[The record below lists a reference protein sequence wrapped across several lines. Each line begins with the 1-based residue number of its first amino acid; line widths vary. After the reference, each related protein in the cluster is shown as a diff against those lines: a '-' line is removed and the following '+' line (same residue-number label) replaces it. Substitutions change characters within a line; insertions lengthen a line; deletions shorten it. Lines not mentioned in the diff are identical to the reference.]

1 MPEPGNNAYY
11 DVDVDVIVVGAGP
24 IGLTTAC
31 ALGHH
36 GVQFRLFEEKPKPK
50 PYSRANNVWA
60 RPQELLDS
68 IGVRAALAEKSYLI
82 EKQTVLLDG
91 RPLDQVPLDQVRSPF
106 PKVFYS
112 GQDVIETTL
121 SEQVAKTGGA
131 VERGKK
137 VVDIQPDE
145 HGVSV
150 TVVPL
155 NGDGEPDGQAE
166 HLRCRYL
173 VGADGDK
180 GGVRKAVGLD
190 FEMQER
196 FEGRA
201 NRSIDAKL
209 TWRRPTDSD
218 QLWFFV
224 YHNGFAGVMPVWG
237 GYHRIFFLEDDT
249 GMPDRDPT
257 LEEMQQHARE
267 VTGDETLTLS
277 DPVWFSHNRFQ
288 YGVAPHYAAGR
299 VFLAGDA
306 GHHTLPIG
314 GQGMNAGMTDGIG
327 LAWRLAMALEG
338 SAGDAVLGSYDGE
351 RHGQH
356 ADLSDNQATGMRR
369 LVYRNRAEDLALDVA
384 GKVVPDLGSK
394 LFGSNDLQQ
403 LSVGYRKSLLSE
415 DHLVGLR
422 ELLRS
427 DAPHAGD
434 RAPDAKVTAADGK
447 TLGLFTYIY
456 NPDGRSWGW
465 SLLAFDG
472 RQAEVR
478 ADLLA
483 AVEAAAPWDFIRP
496 RLVLAAPADPDIG
509 HGELTVLS
517 DFDEGAHAAYGLDG
531 LPALILVR
539 PDGHIAFRGPANR
552 PELLKAYC
560 EKVFAA
566 LGRPA

>member
-1 MPEPGNNAYY
+1 MPEHGNHADY
-11 DVDVDVIVVGAGP
+11 DVDVIVVGAGP

-36 GVQFRLFEEKPKPK
+36 GVKFRLFEEKPKPK

-91 RPLDQVPLDQVRSPF
+91 RPLDQVPLDKVKSPF

-131 VERGKK
+131 VERGRRI
-137 VVDIQPDE
+137 VDIQPDE

-150 TVVPL
+150 SVIPL
-155 NGDGEPDGQAE
+155 NEDGEPDGQAE
-166 HLRCRYL
+166 QLRCRYL

-180 GGVRKAVGLD
+180 GGVRKAAGLD
-190 FEMQER
+190 FEMEER

-201 NRSIDAKL
+201 NRSIDARL
-209 TWRRPTDSD
+209 TWRRSTDCD

-224 YHNGFAGVMPVWG
+224 YHNGFAGVLPVWG

-257 LEEMQQHARE
+257 LEEMQQHARD
-267 VTGDETLTLS
+267 VTRDETLTLS
-277 DPVWFSHNRFQ
+277 DPIWFSHNRFQ
-288 YGVAPHYAAGR
+288 YGVAPHHAAGR

-384 GKVVPDLGSK
+384 GNVVPDLGSK

-403 LSVGYRKSLLSE
+403 LSVSYRKSLLSE

-422 ELLRS
+422 ELVRT

-434 RAPDAKVTAADGK
+434 RAPDADVTAADG
-447 TLGLFTYIY
+447 TTPSLFSFIY

-472 RQAEVR
+472 RDAAARQ
-478 ADLLA
+478 DLLA
-483 AVEAAAPWDFIRP
+483 AVEAAAPWDFVRP
-496 RLVLAAPADPDIG
+496 RLVLAAPAGPDIG
-509 HGELTVLS
+509 GGEVTVLS

-552 PELLKAYC
+552 PELLRAYC

-566 LGRPA
+566 PDRPA